1 MSLKQLRKA
10 ARMNVPQQVPDF
22 ESKVLMMLMADRADR
37 RGRFL
42 VSDHD
47 RLLDELA
54 QETSAVQARLSGDEF
69 VRVGVDNA
77 RIGRVV
83 QAYRDAVA
91 EALS

>member
-10 ARMNVPQQVPDF
+10 ARLKVPQQVPDF

-37 RGRFL
+37 RGRFCA
-42 VSDHD
+42 DHD

-54 QETSAVQARLSGDEF
+54 QEASAVQARLAGDEF
-69 VRVGVDNA
+69 LRAGVDNE

-83 QAYRDAVA
+83 EAYRDAEA
-91 EALS
+91 ESQS